1 MIIKQMN
8 IKRFKLPLI
17 FAVLSVV
24 LMGLYKTI
32 FGVENTII
40 GLIIAMASYAFLR
53 LDLTSYPIYKSMIFL
68 ILNLFLAISAYISAI
83 NPFVGLIIN
92 FLILFTVSFIYTTE
106 FKNVISYI
114 FLLLYV
120 YMWEYPISLDEL
132 PRRLVAMGVGVF
144 IIIGIHILFN
154 RRNFKKNSNNII
166 IRSIRNIQ
174 KEICH
179 IINESYREKEN
190 IYIDSELRKL
200 LMENIYIDSEL
211 RKLLIL
217 IEGRNNNKFIEN
229 HKDDIYFNIVLILE
243 RINSIINKVGKINN
257 KSKYVIDYLNSLNHD
272 LENITLFL
280 ERKVECINE
289 EKDDLNKSSMINNF
303 TDKEY
308 AFLGECTELIRLL
321 EKNINNL
328 YEYRRKKSR
337 KRIKVKFNLKE
348 LLIGNSSLKM
358 KHLRVA
364 YSLKLAIAVSLIMF
378 IVDLFKIPQGRWI
391 VTSVYVVIQPYEEET
406 LTKAIKRFKGTIIGV
421 IIYISI
427 FTFFPHIIPLEL
439 LLLILMFLYFVQK
452 DYEKKV
458 VCTALMTL
466 SFGLSRSTVGYLA
479 FYRFLFVII
488 GIVIALG
495 INKLIFPQSIK
506 NSIYDL
512 KERYLELTSKLLYEL
527 KSILYEEEYNE
538 NTIKLLLD
546 CNLIESKLMENKLIA
561 ENLELKDLVD
571 KQSIILSKI
580 RCLILFINYSNWGIT
595 SKHINVDKNLL
606 NVIFNKIEEELREI
620 Y

>member
-154 RRNFKKNSNNII
+154 RRNFKKNSNTII

-200 LMENIYIDSEL
+200 L
-211 RKLLIL
+211 IL

-229 HKDDIYFNIVLILE
+229 NKDDIYFNIVLILE

-257 KSKYVIDYLNSLNHD
+257 KSKDVIDYLNSLNHD

-280 ERKVECINE
+280 ERKVDCINE
-289 EKDDLNKSSMINNF
+289 EKDDLNKSSTINNWAE
-303 TDKEY
+303 KEY
-308 AFLGECTELIRLL
+308 TFLEECTELIRLL

-328 YEYRRKKSR
+328 YEYNRKKSR

-364 YSLKLAIAVSLIMF
+364 YSLKLSIAVSLIMF

-495 INKLIFPQSIK
+495 INKIIFPQ
-506 NSIYDL
+506 
-512 KERYLELTSKLLYEL
+512 
-527 KSILYEEEYNE
+527 
-538 NTIKLLLD
+538 
-546 CNLIESKLMENKLIA
+546 
-561 ENLELKDLVD
+561 
-571 KQSIILSKI
+571 
-580 RCLILFINYSNWGIT
+580 
-595 SKHINVDKNLL
+595 
-606 NVIFNKIEEELREI
+606 
-620 Y
+620 

>member
-24 LMGLYKTI
+24 LMGGYKTI

-200 LMENIYIDSEL
+200 L
-211 RKLLIL
+211 IL

-243 RINSIINKVGKINN
+243 RINSIINKVGKVNN
-257 KSKYVIDYLNSLNHD
+257 KSKDVIDYLNSLNND
-272 LENITLFL
+272 FENITLFL

-289 EKDDLNKSSMINNF
+289 EKADLNKSSTINNW
-303 TDKEY
+303 TEKEY
-308 AFLGECTELIRLL
+308 AFLEECTELIRLL

-358 KHLRVA
+358 KNLRVA

-439 LLLILMFLYFVQK
+439 LLLILMFFYFVQK

-488 GIVIALG
+488 GIAIALG
-495 INKLIFPQSIK
+495 VNKIIFPQSVK

-512 KERYLELTSKLLYEL
+512 KERYLELTNKLLYEL
-527 KSILYEEEYNE
+527 KSILYEEKYNE

-561 ENLELKDLVD
+561 ENLELKDLVY

-606 NVIFNKIEEELREI
+606 NVIFNKIEEELRGI

>member
-83 NPFVGLIIN
+83 NPFAGLIIN

-120 YMWEYPISLDEL
+120 YMLEYPISLDEL

-144 IIIGIHILFN
+144 IIIGIQILFN

-179 IINESYREKEN
+179 IINESYREK
-190 IYIDSELRKL
+190 
-200 LMENIYIDSEL
+200 ENIYIDSEL

-243 RINSIINKVGKINN
+243 RINSIINKVGKVNS
-257 KSKYVIDYLNSLNHD
+257 KSKDVIDYLNSLNHD

-289 EKDDLNKSSMINNF
+289 EKDDLNKSSTINNW

-328 YEYRRKKSR
+328 YEYNRKKSR

-512 KERYLELTSKLLYEL
+512 KERYLELTNKLLYEL
-527 KSILYEEEYNE
+527 KSILYEEKYNE

-546 CNLIESKLMENKLIA
+546 CNLIECKLMENKLIA
-561 ENLELKDLVD
+561 ENLELKDLVY

-580 RCLILFINYSNWGIT
+580 RCLILFINYSNWGIS

>member
-1 MIIKQMN
+1 MTIKQMN

-83 NPFVGLIIN
+83 NPFIGLIIN

-120 YMWEYPISLDEL
+120 YMLEYPISLDEL

-179 IINESYREKEN
+179 IINKSYREK
-190 IYIDSELRKL
+190 
-200 LMENIYIDSEL
+200 ENIYIDSEL

-243 RINSIINKVGKINN
+243 RINSIINKVGKVNN
-257 KSKYVIDYLNSLNHD
+257 KSKDVIDYLNSLNHD

-289 EKDDLNKSSMINNF
+289 EKDDLNKSYMINNWAE
-303 TDKEY
+303 KEY

-328 YEYRRKKSR
+328 YEYNRKKSR

-421 IIYISI
+421 IIYISV

-439 LLLILMFLYFVQK
+439 LLLILMFLYFLQK

-512 KERYLELTSKLLYEL
+512 KERYLELTNKLLYEL
-527 KSILYEEEYNE
+527 KSILYEEKYNE
-538 NTIKLLLD
+538 NTVKLLLD

-561 ENLELKDLVD
+561 ENLVLKDLVD

-606 NVIFNKIEEELREI
+606 NVIFNKIDEELREI

>member
-1 MIIKQMN
+1 MTIKQMN
-8 IKRFKLPLI
+8 IKIFKLPLI

-120 YMWEYPISLDEL
+120 YMWEYSISLDEL

-200 LMENIYIDSEL
+200 L
-211 RKLLIL
+211 IL

-257 KSKYVIDYLNSLNHD
+257 KSKDVIDYLNSLNHD

-280 ERKVECINE
+280 ERKVDCINE
-289 EKDDLNKSSMINNF
+289 EKDDLNKDSTINNW
-303 TDKEY
+303 TEKEY

-328 YEYRRKKSR
+328 YEYNRKKSR

-527 KSILYEEEYNE
+527 KSILYEEKYNE

-546 CNLIESKLMENKLIA
+546 CNLIECKLMENKLIA
-561 ENLELKDLVD
+561 ENLELKDLVY

-580 RCLILFINYSNWGIT
+580 RCLILFINYSNWGIS

>member
-1 MIIKQMN
+1 MTIKQMN

-179 IINESYREKEN
+179 IINESYREREN

-200 LMENIYIDSEL
+200 LV
-211 RKLLIL
+211 L

-257 KSKYVIDYLNSLNHD
+257 KSKYVIDYLNRLNHD

-280 ERKVECINE
+280 ERKVDCINE
-289 EKDDLNKSSMINNF
+289 EKDGLNKPSMINNF

-308 AFLGECTELIRLL
+308 TFLGECTELIRLL

-348 LLIGNSSLKM
+348 LLIGNSSLKV
-358 KHLRVA
+358 KDLRVA

-378 IVDLFKIPQGRWI
+378 IVDLFKIHQGRWI

-466 SFGLSRSTVGYLA
+466 SLGLSRSTVGSLA
-479 FYRFLFVII
+479 FYRFFFVII
-488 GIVIALG
+488 GIVIALMV
-495 INKLIFPQSIK
+495 NKLIFPQSVK

-512 KERYLELTSKLLYEL
+512 KERYLELTNKLLCEL
-527 KSILYEEEYNE
+527 KSILYEEKYNE
-538 NTIKLLLD
+538 NTVKLLLD

-561 ENLELKDLVD
+561 ENLELKDLVY

-580 RCLILFINYSNWGIT
+580 RCLILFINYSNWGIS

-606 NVIFNKIEEELREI
+606 NVIFNKIEEELMEI

>member
-1 MIIKQMN
+1 MTIKQIN

-24 LMGLYKTI
+24 LMGGYKTI

-40 GLIIAMASYAFLR
+40 GLIIAMASYAFLS

-200 LMENIYIDSEL
+200 L
-211 RKLLIL
+211 IL

-257 KSKYVIDYLNSLNHD
+257 KSKDVIDYLNSLNHD

-280 ERKVECINE
+280 ERKVDCINE
-289 EKDDLNKSSMINNF
+289 DKDDLNKSSMINNF

-358 KHLRVA
+358 KDLRVA

-512 KERYLELTSKLLYEL
+512 KERYLELTNKLLYEL

-538 NTIKLLLD
+538 NAVKLLLD

-580 RCLILFINYSNWGIT
+580 RCLILFINYSNWGIS

>member
-1 MIIKQMN
+1 MTIKQMN

-24 LMGLYKTI
+24 LMGGYKTI

-200 LMENIYIDSEL
+200 L
-211 RKLLIL
+211 IL

-229 HKDDIYFNIVLILE
+229 NKDDIYFNIVLILE

-257 KSKYVIDYLNSLNHD
+257 KSKDVIDYLNSLNHD

-280 ERKVECINE
+280 ERKVDCINE
-289 EKDDLNKSSMINNF
+289 EKDDLNKSSTINNW

-308 AFLGECTELIRLL
+308 TFLGECTELIRLL

-328 YEYRRKKSR
+328 YEYRRKKPR

-348 LLIGNSSLKM
+348 LLIGNSSLKV
-358 KHLRVA
+358 KDLRVA

-378 IVDLFKIPQGRWI
+378 IVDLFKIHQGRWI

-458 VCTALMTL
+458 VCTALMAL

-512 KERYLELTSKLLYEL
+512 KERYLELTNKLLYEL
-527 KSILYEEEYNE
+527 KSILYEEKYNE
-538 NTIKLLLD
+538 NTVKLLLD
-546 CNLIESKLMENKLIA
+546 CNLIESKLIENKLIA
-561 ENLELKDLVD
+561 ENLEIKDLVD

-606 NVIFNKIEEELREI
+606 NVIFNKIEEELQEI

>member
-1 MIIKQMN
+1 MTIKQMN
-8 IKRFKLPLI
+8 IKIFKLPLI

-200 LMENIYIDSEL
+200 L
-211 RKLLIL
+211 IL

-229 HKDDIYFNIVLILE
+229 NKDDIYFNIVLILE

-257 KSKYVIDYLNSLNHD
+257 KSKDVIDYLNSLNHD

-280 ERKVECINE
+280 ERKVDCINE
-289 EKDDLNKSSMINNF
+289 EKDDLNKSSTINNWAE
-303 TDKEY
+303 KEY
-308 AFLGECTELIRLL
+308 TFLEECTELIRLL

-328 YEYRRKKSR
+328 YEYNRKKSR

-452 DYEKKV
+452 DYDKKV

-488 GIVIALG
+488 GIAIALG
-495 INKLIFPQSIK
+495 VNKIIFPQSVK

-538 NTIKLLLD
+538 NAVKLLLD

-571 KQSIILSKI
+571 KQSVILSKI
-580 RCLILFINYSNWGIT
+580 RCLILFINYSNWGIS

>member
-1 MIIKQMN
+1 MTIKQMN

-120 YMWEYPISLDEL
+120 YMLEYPISLDEL

-200 LMENIYIDSEL
+200 L
-211 RKLLIL
+211 IL

-257 KSKYVIDYLNSLNHD
+257 KSKYVIDYLNRLNHD

-280 ERKVECINE
+280 ERKVDCINE
-289 EKDDLNKSSMINNF
+289 EKSDLNKSSMINNF
-303 TDKEY
+303 TEKEY
-308 AFLGECTELIRLL
+308 AFLEECTELIRLL

-328 YEYRRKKSR
+328 YEYNRKKSR

-358 KHLRVA
+358 KDLRVA

-391 VTSVYVVIQPYEEET
+391 VTSVYVVIQPYKEET

-421 IIYISI
+421 IIYISV
-427 FTFFPHIIPLEL
+427 FTFFPYIIPLEL

-488 GIVIALG
+488 GIAIALG
-495 INKLIFPQSIK
+495 VNKIIFPQSVK

-538 NTIKLLLD
+538 NTVKLLLD
-546 CNLIESKLMENKLIA
+546 CNLIESKLIENKLIA
-561 ENLELKDLVD
+561 ENLELKDLVY

>member
-83 NPFVGLIIN
+83 NPFAGLIIN

-154 RRNFKKNSNNII
+154 RRNFKKNSNTII
-166 IRSIRNIQ
+166 IRVIRNIQ

-179 IINESYREKEN
+179 IINKSYMEK
-190 IYIDSELRKL
+190 
-200 LMENIYIDSEL
+200 ENIYIDSEL

-243 RINSIINKVGKINN
+243 RINSIINKVGKVNN
-257 KSKYVIDYLNSLNHD
+257 KSKDVIDYLNSLNHD

-280 ERKVECINE
+280 ERKVDCINE

-328 YEYRRKKSR
+328 YEYNRKKSR

-358 KHLRVA
+358 KNLRVA

-466 SFGLSRSTVGYLA
+466 SLGLSRSTVGSLA
-479 FYRFLFVII
+479 FYRFFFVII
-488 GIVIALG
+488 GIVIALMV
-495 INKLIFPQSIK
+495 NKLIFPQSVK

-512 KERYLELTSKLLYEL
+512 KERYLELTNKLLCEL
-527 KSILYEEEYNE
+527 KSILYEEKYNE

-580 RCLILFINYSNWGIT
+580 RCLVLFISYSNWGIS

-606 NVIFNKIEEELREI
+606 NIIFNKIDEELREI

>member
-1 MIIKQMN
+1 MTIKQMN

-24 LMGLYKTI
+24 LMGGYKTV

-83 NPFVGLIIN
+83 NPFIGLIIN

-174 KEICH
+174 KEISH
-179 IINESYREKEN
+179 IINESYMEK
-190 IYIDSELRKL
+190 
-200 LMENIYIDSEL
+200 ENIYIDSEL

-217 IEGRNNNKFIEN
+217 IKGRNNNKFIGN
-229 HKDDIYFNIVLILE
+229 NKDDIYFNIVLILE
-243 RINSIINKVGKINN
+243 RINSIINKVGKVNS
-257 KSKYVIDYLNSLNHD
+257 KSEVVIEYLNSLNHD

-280 ERKVECINE
+280 EEKVECINV
-289 EKDDLNKSSMINNF
+289 KKYDLGKESMINSLAE
-303 TDKEY
+303 KEY
-308 AFLGECTELIRLL
+308 AFLGECTELIMLL

-328 YEYRRKKSR
+328 YEYNKKKPR
-337 KRIKVKFNLKE
+337 KRIKVKINLKE

-452 DYEKKV
+452 DYDKKV

-466 SFGLSRSTVGYLA
+466 SFGLSRSTVGSLA

-488 GIVIALG
+488 GIGIALG
-495 INKLIFPQSIK
+495 VNKLIFPQSIK

-512 KERYLELTSKLLYEL
+512 KERYLELTNKLLCEL

-538 NTIKLLLD
+538 NTVKLLLD

-561 ENLELKDLVD
+561 ENLELKDLVY

-580 RCLILFINYSNWGIT
+580 RCLILFINYSNWGIS
-595 SKHINVDKNLL
+595 SKNINVDKNLL
-606 NVIFNKIEEELREI
+606 NVIFHKIEEELREI

>member
-1 MIIKQMN
+1 MTIKQMN

-24 LMGLYKTI
+24 LMGGYKTI

-154 RRNFKKNSNNII
+154 RRNFKKNSNSII

-179 IINESYREKEN
+179 IINKSYMEK
-190 IYIDSELRKL
+190 
-200 LMENIYIDSEL
+200 ENIYIDSEL

-229 HKDDIYFNIVLILE
+229 NKDDIYFNIVLILE
-243 RINSIINKVGKINN
+243 RINSIINKVGKVNN
-257 KSKYVIDYLNSLNHD
+257 KSKDVIDYLNSLNHD

-280 ERKVECINE
+280 ERKVDCINE
-289 EKDDLNKSSMINNF
+289 EKDGLNKSSTINNW
-303 TDKEY
+303 TKKEY

-328 YEYRRKKSR
+328 YEYNKKKSR

-358 KHLRVA
+358 KNLRVA

-495 INKLIFPQSIK
+495 INKIIFPQSIK

-512 KERYLELTSKLLYEL
+512 KERYLELTNKLLYEL
-527 KSILYEEEYNE
+527 KSILYEEKYNE
-538 NTIKLLLD
+538 NTVKLLLD
-546 CNLIESKLMENKLIA
+546 CNLIESKLM
-561 ENLELKDLVD
+561 
-571 KQSIILSKI
+571 
-580 RCLILFINYSNWGIT
+580 
-595 SKHINVDKNLL
+595 
-606 NVIFNKIEEELREI
+606 
-620 Y
+620 

>member
-1 MIIKQMN
+1 MTIKQMN

-24 LMGLYKTI
+24 LMGLYKII
-32 FGVENTII
+32 FGVENTVI

-120 YMWEYPISLDEL
+120 YMLEYPISLDEL

-154 RRNFKKNSNNII
+154 RRNFKKNSNSII
-166 IRSIRNIQ
+166 IRAIRNIQ
-174 KEICH
+174 KEIYH
-179 IINESYREKEN
+179 IINESYEEK
-190 IYIDSELRKL
+190 
-200 LMENIYIDSEL
+200 ENIYIDSEL

-243 RINSIINKVGKINN
+243 RINSIINKVGKVNN
-257 KSKYVIDYLNSLNHD
+257 KSKDVIDYLNSLNHD

-280 ERKVECINE
+280 ERKVDCINE
-289 EKDDLNKSSMINNF
+289 EKDGLNKSSTINNWNE
-303 TDKEY
+303 KEY

-328 YEYRRKKSR
+328 YEYNKKKSR

-466 SFGLSRSTVGYLA
+466 SFGLSRSTVGSLA

-495 INKLIFPQSIK
+495 INKIIFPQSIK

-512 KERYLELTSKLLYEL
+512 KERYLELTNKLLYEL
-527 KSILYEEEYNE
+527 KSILYEEKYNE
-538 NTIKLLLD
+538 NTVKLLLD

-580 RCLILFINYSNWGIT
+580 RCLILFINYSNWGIS

>member
-1 MIIKQMN
+1 MTIKQMN

-24 LMGLYKTI
+24 LMGGYKTI

-40 GLIIAMASYAFLR
+40 GLIIAMASYAFLS

-154 RRNFKKNSNNII
+154 RRNFKKNSNSII

-200 LMENIYIDSEL
+200 L
-211 RKLLIL
+211 IL

-229 HKDDIYFNIVLILE
+229 NKDDIYFNIVLILE

-257 KSKYVIDYLNSLNHD
+257 KSKDVIDYLNSLNHD

-280 ERKVECINE
+280 ERKVDCINE
-289 EKDDLNKSSMINNF
+289 DKDDLNKSSMINNF

-348 LLIGNSSLKM
+348 ILIGNSSLKM

-527 KSILYEEEYNE
+527 KSILYEEKYNE

-580 RCLILFINYSNWGIT
+580 RCLILFINYSNWGIS

>member
-83 NPFVGLIIN
+83 NPFAGLIIN

-120 YMWEYPISLDEL
+120 YMLEYPISLDEL

-174 KEICH
+174 KEIYH
-179 IINESYREKEN
+179 IINESYEEKEN

-200 LMENIYIDSEL
+200 LV
-211 RKLLIL
+211 LIK
-217 IEGRNNNKFIEN
+217 GRNNNKFIGN
-229 HKDDIYFNIVLILE
+229 NKDDIYFNIVLILE
-243 RINSIINKVGKINN
+243 RINSIINKVGKVNS
-257 KSKYVIDYLNSLNHD
+257 KSKDVIDYLNSLNHD

-289 EKDDLNKSSMINNF
+289 EKDDLSKPSTINNW
-303 TDKEY
+303 TEKEY

-328 YEYRRKKSR
+328 YEYNKKKSR
-337 KRIKVKFNLKE
+337 KRIKLKFNLKE

-378 IVDLFKIPQGRWI
+378 IVDLFKIHQGRWI

-458 VCTALMTL
+458 VCTALMAL

-512 KERYLELTSKLLYEL
+512 KERYLELTNKLLYEL
-527 KSILYEEEYNE
+527 KSILYEEKYNE
-538 NTIKLLLD
+538 NTVKLLLD

-580 RCLILFINYSNWGIT
+580 RCLVLFINYSNWGIT

>member
-1 MIIKQMN
+1 MTIKQMN

-32 FGVENTII
+32 FGVENTVI

-132 PRRLVAMGVGVF
+132 PRRLVAMGGGVF

-154 RRNFKKNSNNII
+154 RRNFRRNSNNII
-166 IRSIRNIQ
+166 IKSIRNIQ
-174 KEICH
+174 KEIYH
-179 IINESYREKEN
+179 IINESYEEKEN

-200 LMENIYIDSEL
+200 LV
-211 RKLLIL
+211 LIKC
-217 IEGRNNNKFIEN
+217 RNNNKFIGN
-229 HKDDIYFNIVLILE
+229 NKDDIYFNIVLILE
-243 RINSIINKVGKINN
+243 RINSIINKVGKVNS
-257 KSKYVIDYLNSLNHD
+257 KSKDVIDYLNSLNHD

-289 EKDDLNKSSMINNF
+289 EKDDLSKPSTINNW
-303 TDKEY
+303 TEKEY
-308 AFLGECTELIRLL
+308 AFLEECTELIRLL

-328 YEYRRKKSR
+328 YEYSRKKPR

-439 LLLILMFLYFVQK
+439 LLLILMFFYFVQK
-452 DYEKKV
+452 DYDKKV

-466 SFGLSRSTVGYLA
+466 SFGLSRSTVGSLA

-488 GIVIALG
+488 GIAIALG
-495 INKLIFPQSIK
+495 VNKIIFPQSVK

-512 KERYLELTSKLLYEL
+512 KERYLELTNKLLYEL
-527 KSILYEEEYNE
+527 KSILYEEKYNE

-561 ENLELKDLVD
+561 ENLEFKDLVY
-571 KQSIILSKI
+571 KQSVILSKI
-580 RCLILFINYSNWGIT
+580 RCLILFINYSNWGIS

>member
-1 MIIKQMN
+1 MN

-53 LDLTSYPIYKSMIFL
+53 LDLTSYPIYKSIIFL

-120 YMWEYPISLDEL
+120 YMLEYPISLDEL

-154 RRNFKKNSNNII
+154 RRNFKKNSNSII

-174 KEICH
+174 KEIFH
-179 IINESYREKEN
+179 IINESYRE
-190 IYIDSELRKL
+190 R
-200 LMENIYIDSEL
+200 ENIYIDSEL

-229 HKDDIYFNIVLILE
+229 HKDNIYFNIVLILE
-243 RINSIINKVGKINN
+243 RINSIINKVGKVNS
-257 KSKYVIDYLNSLNHD
+257 KSKDVIDYLNSLNHD

-289 EKDDLNKSSMINNF
+289 EKDDLSKPFMINNW

-328 YEYRRKKSR
+328 YEYNRKKPR

-348 LLIGNSSLKM
+348 LLIGNSSLKV
-358 KHLRVA
+358 KDLRVA

-378 IVDLFKIPQGRWI
+378 IVDLFKIHQGRWI

-458 VCTALMTL
+458 VCTALMAL
-466 SFGLSRSTVGYLA
+466 SFGLSRSTVGSLA
-479 FYRFLFVII
+479 FYRFFFVII
-488 GIVIALG
+488 GISIALG
-495 INKLIFPQSIK
+495 INKLIFPQSTK

-527 KSILYEEEYNE
+527 KSILYEEKYNE

-561 ENLELKDLVD
+561 ENLELKDLVY

-580 RCLILFINYSNWGIT
+580 RCLILFINYSNWGIS

>member
-1 MIIKQMN
+1 MTIKQMN

-53 LDLTSYPIYKSMIFL
+53 LDLTSYPIYKSIIFL

-120 YMWEYPISLDEL
+120 YMLEYPISLDEL
-132 PRRLVAMGVGVF
+132 PKRLVAMGVGVF

-179 IINESYREKEN
+179 IINESYRE
-190 IYIDSELRKL
+190 R
-200 LMENIYIDSEL
+200 ENIYIDSEL

-243 RINSIINKVGKINN
+243 RINSIINKVGKVNN
-257 KSKYVIDYLNSLNHD
+257 KSKDVIDYLNSLNHD

-289 EKDDLNKSSMINNF
+289 EKDDLNKSYMINNWAE
-303 TDKEY
+303 KEY

-328 YEYRRKKSR
+328 YEYNRKKSR
-337 KRIKVKFNLKE
+337 KRIKLKFNLKE

-358 KHLRVA
+358 KNLRVA

-378 IVDLFKIPQGRWI
+378 IVDLFKIHQGRWI

-458 VCTALMTL
+458 VCTALMAL

-479 FYRFLFVII
+479 FYRFFFVII

-512 KERYLELTSKLLYEL
+512 KERYLELTSKLLCEL
-527 KSILYEEEYNE
+527 KSILYEEKYNE
-538 NTIKLLLD
+538 NTVKLLLD
-546 CNLIESKLMENKLIA
+546 CNLIESKLIENKLIA
-561 ENLELKDLVD
+561 ENLELKDLVY

-580 RCLILFINYSNWGIT
+580 RCLILFINYSNWEFHQNT
-595 SKHINVDKNLL
+595 LM
-606 NVIFNKIEEELREI
+606 
-620 Y
+620 

>member
-1 MIIKQMN
+1 MTIKQIN

-32 FGVENTII
+32 FGVENTVI

-154 RRNFKKNSNNII
+154 RRNFRRNSNNII
-166 IRSIRNIQ
+166 IKSIRNIQ
-174 KEICH
+174 KEIFH
-179 IINESYREKEN
+179 IINESYEEKEN

-200 LMENIYIDSEL
+200 LV
-211 RKLLIL
+211 LIKV
-217 IEGRNNNKFIEN
+217 RNNNKFIGN
-229 HKDDIYFNIVLILE
+229 NKDDIYFNIVLILE
-243 RINSIINKVGKINN
+243 RINSIINKVGKVNS
-257 KSKYVIDYLNSLNHD
+257 KSKDVIDYLNSLNHD

-289 EKDDLNKSSMINNF
+289 EKDDLSKPFMINNW
-303 TDKEY
+303 TEKEY

-328 YEYRRKKSR
+328 YEYSRKKPR

-358 KHLRVA
+358 KDLRVA

-378 IVDLFKIPQGRWI
+378 IVDLFKIHQGRWI

-512 KERYLELTSKLLYEL
+512 KERYLELTNKLLYEL
-527 KSILYEEEYNE
+527 KSILYEEKYNE
-538 NTIKLLLD
+538 NTVKLLLD

-580 RCLILFINYSNWGIT
+580 RCLILFINYSNWGIS

-606 NVIFNKIEEELREI
+606 NVIFNKIEEELQEI

>member
-1 MIIKQMN
+1 MTIKQMN

-24 LMGLYKTI
+24 LMGVYKTI

-179 IINESYREKEN
+179 IINKSYREK
-190 IYIDSELRKL
+190 
-200 LMENIYIDSEL
+200 ENIYIDSEL

-257 KSKYVIDYLNSLNHD
+257 KSKDVIDYLNSLNHD

-280 ERKVECINE
+280 ERKVDCINE
-289 EKDDLNKSSMINNF
+289 EKDDLNKSSTINNWAE
-303 TDKEY
+303 KEY
-308 AFLGECTELIRLL
+308 TFLEECTELIRLL

-328 YEYRRKKSR
+328 YEYNRKKSR

-358 KHLRVA
+358 KNLRVA

-452 DYEKKV
+452 DYDKKV

-495 INKLIFPQSIK
+495 VNKIIFPQSVK

-580 RCLILFINYSNWGIT
+580 RCLVLFINYSNWGIS

>member
-83 NPFVGLIIN
+83 NPFAGLIIN

-120 YMWEYPISLDEL
+120 YMLEYPISLDEL

-200 LMENIYIDSEL
+200 L
-211 RKLLIL
+211 IL

-243 RINSIINKVGKINN
+243 RINSIINKAGKVNN
-257 KSKYVIDYLNSLNHD
+257 KSKDIIDYLNSLNHD

-289 EKDDLNKSSMINNF
+289 EKDDLNKSSTINNW
-303 TDKEY
+303 TEKEY
-308 AFLGECTELIRLL
+308 AFLEECTELIRLL

-328 YEYRRKKSR
+328 YEYSRKKSR

-348 LLIGNSSLKM
+348 LLIGNSSLKV
-358 KHLRVA
+358 KDLRVA

-378 IVDLFKIPQGRWI
+378 IVDLFKIHQGRWI

-458 VCTALMTL
+458 VCTALMAL

-512 KERYLELTSKLLYEL
+512 KERYLELTNKLLYEL
-527 KSILYEEEYNE
+527 KSILYEEKYNE
-538 NTIKLLLD
+538 NTVKLLLD

-580 RCLILFINYSNWGIT
+580 RCLILFINYSNWGIS

>member
-1 MIIKQMN
+1 MTIKQMN
-8 IKRFKLPLI
+8 IKIFKLPLI

-179 IINESYREKEN
+179 IINKSYKEKEN

-200 LMENIYIDSEL
+200 LV
-211 RKLLIL
+211 L

-229 HKDDIYFNIVLILE
+229 NKDDIYFNIVLILE

-257 KSKYVIDYLNSLNHD
+257 KSKDVIDYLNSLNHD

-280 ERKVECINE
+280 ERKVDCINA

-328 YEYRRKKSR
+328 YEYNRKKSR

-358 KHLRVA
+358 KNLRVA

-452 DYEKKV
+452 DYDKKV

-512 KERYLELTSKLLYEL
+512 KERYLELTSKLLCEL
-527 KSILYEEEYNE
+527 KRILYEEKYNE
-538 NTIKLLLD
+538 NTVKLLLD
-546 CNLIESKLMENKLIA
+546 CNLIESKLIENKLIA
-561 ENLELKDLVD
+561 ENLELKDLVY

-606 NVIFNKIEEELREI
+606 NVIFNKIEEELQEI

>member
-1 MIIKQMN
+1 MTIKQMN

-24 LMGLYKTI
+24 LMGGYKTI

-120 YMWEYPISLDEL
+120 YMWEYPISLDQL

-154 RRNFKKNSNNII
+154 RRNFKKNSNSII

-179 IINESYREKEN
+179 IINKSYREK
-190 IYIDSELRKL
+190 
-200 LMENIYIDSEL
+200 ENIYIDSEL

-257 KSKYVIDYLNSLNHD
+257 KSKDVIDYLNSLNHD

-289 EKDDLNKSSMINNF
+289 EKDDLNKGFTINNW
-303 TDKEY
+303 TEKEY

-328 YEYRRKKSR
+328 YEYNRKKSR

-452 DYEKKV
+452 DYDKKV

-466 SFGLSRSTVGYLA
+466 SFGLSRSTVGYLS

-488 GIVIALG
+488 GIAIALG
-495 INKLIFPQSIK
+495 VNKIIFPQSVK

-538 NTIKLLLD
+538 NTVKLLLD

-561 ENLELKDLVD
+561 ENLELKDLVY

-580 RCLILFINYSNWGIT
+580 RCLILFINYSNWGIS

-606 NVIFNKIEEELREI
+606 NVIFHKIEEELREI

>member
-1 MIIKQMN
+1 MTIKQMN

-32 FGVENTII
+32 FGVENTVI

-120 YMWEYPISLDEL
+120 YMLEYPISLDEL

-179 IINESYREKEN
+179 IINESYRE
-190 IYIDSELRKL
+190 R
-200 LMENIYIDSEL
+200 ENIYIDSEL

-243 RINSIINKVGKINN
+243 RINSIINKVGKVNN
-257 KSKYVIDYLNSLNHD
+257 KSKDVIDYLNSLNHD

-289 EKDDLNKSSMINNF
+289 EKDDLNKSYMINNWAE
-303 TDKEY
+303 KEY

-328 YEYRRKKSR
+328 YEYNRKKSR
-337 KRIKVKFNLKE
+337 KRIKLKFNLKE

-358 KHLRVA
+358 KNLRVA

-378 IVDLFKIPQGRWI
+378 IVDLFKIHQGRWI

-458 VCTALMTL
+458 VCTALMAL

-479 FYRFLFVII
+479 FYRFFFVII

-495 INKLIFPQSIK
+495 VNKLIFPQSIK

-527 KSILYEEEYNE
+527 KSILYEEKYNE

-546 CNLIESKLMENKLIA
+546 CNLIECKLMENKLIA

-580 RCLILFINYSNWGIT
+580 RCLVLFISYSNWGIS

>member
-1 MIIKQMN
+1 MTIKQMN

-24 LMGLYKTI
+24 LMGGYKTV

-174 KEICH
+174 KEISH
-179 IINESYREKEN
+179 IINESYMEK
-190 IYIDSELRKL
+190 
-200 LMENIYIDSEL
+200 ENIYIDSEL

-217 IEGRNNNKFIEN
+217 IKGRNNNKFIGN
-229 HKDDIYFNIVLILE
+229 NKDDIYFNIVLILE
-243 RINSIINKVGKINN
+243 RINSIINKVGKVNS
-257 KSKYVIDYLNSLNHD
+257 KSEVVIEYLNSLNHD

-280 ERKVECINE
+280 EEKVECINV
-289 EKDDLNKSSMINNF
+289 KKYDLGKESMINSLAE
-303 TDKEY
+303 KEY
-308 AFLGECTELIRLL
+308 AFLGECTELIMLL

-328 YEYRRKKSR
+328 YEYNKKKPR
-337 KRIKVKFNLKE
+337 KRIKVKINLKE

-452 DYEKKV
+452 DYDKKV

-466 SFGLSRSTVGYLA
+466 SFGLSRSTVGSLA

-488 GIVIALG
+488 GIGIALG
-495 INKLIFPQSIK
+495 VNKLIFPQSIK

-512 KERYLELTSKLLYEL
+512 KERYLELTNKLLCEL

-538 NTIKLLLD
+538 NTVKLLLD

-561 ENLELKDLVD
+561 ENLELKDLVY

-580 RCLILFINYSNWGIT
+580 RCLILFINYSNWGIS
-595 SKHINVDKNLL
+595 SKNINVDKNLL
-606 NVIFNKIEEELREI
+606 NVIFHKIEEELREI

>member
-179 IINESYREKEN
+179 IINKSYKEK
-190 IYIDSELRKL
+190 
-200 LMENIYIDSEL
+200 ENIYIDSEL

-229 HKDDIYFNIVLILE
+229 NKDDIYFNIVLILE

-257 KSKYVIDYLNSLNHD
+257 KSKDVIDYLNSLNHD

-280 ERKVECINE
+280 ERKVDCINE

-328 YEYRRKKSR
+328 YEYNKKKSR
-337 KRIKVKFNLKE
+337 KRIKLKFNLKE

-488 GIVIALG
+488 GIIIALG

-561 ENLELKDLVD
+561 ENLELKDLVY

-580 RCLILFINYSNWGIT
+580 RCLILFINYSNWGIS

>member
-1 MIIKQMN
+1 MTIKQMN
-8 IKRFKLPLI
+8 IKRFKIPLI

-32 FGVENTII
+32 FGVENIVI

-200 LMENIYIDSEL
+200 L
-211 RKLLIL
+211 IL

-243 RINSIINKVGKINN
+243 RINSIINKVGKVNN
-257 KSKYVIDYLNSLNHD
+257 KSKDVIDYLNSLNHD

-280 ERKVECINE
+280 ERKVDCINE
-289 EKDDLNKSSMINNF
+289 EKDDLSKSFMINNW
-303 TDKEY
+303 TEKEY
-308 AFLGECTELIRLL
+308 AFLEECTELIRLL

-328 YEYRRKKSR
+328 YEYNRKKSR

-358 KHLRVA
+358 KHLRVV

-495 INKLIFPQSIK
+495 INKIIFPQSIK

-538 NTIKLLLD
+538 NTVKLLLD

-580 RCLILFINYSNWGIT
+580 RCLILFINYSNWGIS

-606 NVIFNKIEEELREI
+606 NVIFNKIEEELRDI

>member
-1 MIIKQMN
+1 MTIKQMN

-24 LMGLYKTI
+24 LMGGYKTI

-68 ILNLFLAISAYISAI
+68 ILNLFLAISAYISSI
-83 NPFVGLIIN
+83 NPFIGLIIN
-92 FLILFTVSFIYTTE
+92 LLILFTVSFIYTTE

-120 YMWEYPISLDEL
+120 YMWEYPISLDQL

-166 IRSIRNIQ
+166 IKSIRNIQ
-174 KEICH
+174 REISH
-179 IINESYREKEN
+179 IINESYMEK
-190 IYIDSELRKL
+190 
-200 LMENIYIDSEL
+200 ENIYIDSEL

-217 IEGRNNNKFIEN
+217 IKGRNNNKFIEN

-243 RINSIINKVGKINN
+243 RINSIINKVGKVNS
-257 KSKYVIDYLNSLNHD
+257 KSEVVIEYLNSLNHD

-280 ERKVECINE
+280 EGKVECINE
-289 EKDDLNKSSMINNF
+289 EKDDLGKESMINSLAE
-303 TDKEY
+303 KEY

-328 YEYRRKKSR
+328 YEYNKKKPR

-348 LLIGNSSLKM
+348 LVVGNNSLKM

-439 LLLILMFLYFVQK
+439 LLLILMFLYFTQK
-452 DYEKKV
+452 DYDKKV

-466 SFGLSRSTVGYLA
+466 SFGLSRSTVGSLA

-488 GIVIALG
+488 GIGIALG
-495 INKLIFPQSIK
+495 VNKLIFPQSIK

-512 KERYLELTSKLLYEL
+512 KERYLELTNKLLCEL

-538 NTIKLLLD
+538 NTVKLLLD

-561 ENLELKDLVD
+561 ENLKLKDLVY

-580 RCLILFINYSNWGIT
+580 RCLILFINYSNWGIS

-606 NVIFNKIEEELREI
+606 NVIFHKIEEELREI

>member
-1 MIIKQMN
+1 
-8 IKRFKLPLI
+8 PLI

-120 YMWEYPISLDEL
+120 YMWEYSISLDEL

-200 LMENIYIDSEL
+200 L
-211 RKLLIL
+211 IL

-257 KSKYVIDYLNSLNHD
+257 KSKDVIDYLNSLNHD

-280 ERKVECINE
+280 ERKVDCINE
-289 EKDDLNKSSMINNF
+289 EKDDLNKDSTINNW
-303 TDKEY
+303 TEKEY

-328 YEYRRKKSR
+328 YEYNRKKSR

-495 INKLIFPQSIK
+495 INKIIFPQSIK

-527 KSILYEEEYNE
+527 KSILYEEKYNE

-546 CNLIESKLMENKLIA
+546 CNLIECKLMENKLIA
-561 ENLELKDLVD
+561 ENLELKDLVY

-580 RCLILFINYSNWGIT
+580 RCLILFINYSNWGIS

>member
-1 MIIKQMN
+1 MTIKQMN

-179 IINESYREKEN
+179 IINKSYREK
-190 IYIDSELRKL
+190 
-200 LMENIYIDSEL
+200 ENIYIDSEL

-257 KSKYVIDYLNSLNHD
+257 KSKDVIDYLNSLNHD

-280 ERKVECINE
+280 ERKVDCINE
-289 EKDDLNKSSMINNF
+289 EKDDLNKSSTINNWAE
-303 TDKEY
+303 KEY
-308 AFLGECTELIRLL
+308 TFLEECTELIRLL

-328 YEYRRKKSR
+328 YEYNRKKSR

-427 FTFFPHIIPLEL
+427 FTFFPHTIPLEL

-488 GIVIALG
+488 GIAIALG

-512 KERYLELTSKLLYEL
+512 KERYLELTNKLLYEL
-527 KSILYEEEYNE
+527 KSILYEEKYNE
-538 NTIKLLLD
+538 NTVKLLLD

>member
-1 MIIKQMN
+1 MTIKQMN

-32 FGVENTII
+32 FGVENTVI

-83 NPFVGLIIN
+83 NSFVGLIIN

-154 RRNFKKNSNNII
+154 RRNFRRNSNNII
-166 IRSIRNIQ
+166 IKSIRNIQ
-174 KEICH
+174 KEIYH
-179 IINESYREKEN
+179 IINESYEEKEN

-200 LMENIYIDSEL
+200 LV
-211 RKLLIL
+211 LIK
-217 IEGRNNNKFIEN
+217 GRNNNKFIGN
-229 HKDDIYFNIVLILE
+229 NKDDIYFNIVLILE
-243 RINSIINKVGKINN
+243 RINSIINKVGKVNN
-257 KSKYVIDYLNSLNHD
+257 KSKDIIDYLNSLNHD

-280 ERKVECINE
+280 ERKVEFINE
-289 EKDDLNKSSMINNF
+289 EKDDLNKSSMINNW
-303 TDKEY
+303 TEKEY

-328 YEYRRKKSR
+328 YEYNRKKSR

-512 KERYLELTSKLLYEL
+512 KERYLELTSKLLCEL
-527 KSILYEEEYNE
+527 KSILYEEKYNE
-538 NTIKLLLD
+538 NTVKLLLD
-546 CNLIESKLMENKLIA
+546 CNLIESKLIENKLIA
-561 ENLELKDLVD
+561 ENLEFKDLVY
-571 KQSIILSKI
+571 KQSVILSKI

-606 NVIFNKIEEELREI
+606 NVIFNKIEEELRGI

>member
-1 MIIKQMN
+1 MTIKQIN

-32 FGVENTII
+32 FGVENTVI

-154 RRNFKKNSNNII
+154 RRNFKKNSNTII
-166 IRSIRNIQ
+166 IRVIRNIQ

-179 IINESYREKEN
+179 IINKSYMEK
-190 IYIDSELRKL
+190 
-200 LMENIYIDSEL
+200 ENIYIDSEL

-243 RINSIINKVGKINN
+243 RINSIINKVGKVNN
-257 KSKYVIDYLNSLNHD
+257 KSKDVIDYLNSLNHD

-328 YEYRRKKSR
+328 YEYNRKKSR

-358 KHLRVA
+358 KNLRVA

-421 IIYISI
+421 IIYISV

-439 LLLILMFLYFVQK
+439 LLLILMFLYFLQK

-512 KERYLELTSKLLYEL
+512 KERYLELTSKLLCEL
-527 KSILYEEEYNE
+527 KSILYEEKYNE
-538 NTIKLLLD
+538 NTVKLLLD
-546 CNLIESKLMENKLIA
+546 CNLIESKLIENKLIA
-561 ENLELKDLVD
+561 ENLELKDLVY

-580 RCLILFINYSNWGIT
+580 RCLVLFISYSNWGIS

-606 NVIFNKIEEELREI
+606 NIIFNKIDEELREI

>member
-1 MIIKQMN
+1 MTIKQMN

-24 LMGLYKTI
+24 LMGGYKTI

-200 LMENIYIDSEL
+200 L
-211 RKLLIL
+211 IL

-229 HKDDIYFNIVLILE
+229 NKDDIYFNIVLILE

-257 KSKYVIDYLNSLNHD
+257 KSKDVIDYLNSLNHD

-280 ERKVECINE
+280 ERKVDCINE
-289 EKDDLNKSSMINNF
+289 EKDDLNKSSTINNW

-308 AFLGECTELIRLL
+308 TFLGECTELIRLL

-328 YEYRRKKSR
+328 YEYRRKKPR

-348 LLIGNSSLKM
+348 LLIGNSSLKV
-358 KHLRVA
+358 KDLRVA

-378 IVDLFKIPQGRWI
+378 IVDLFKIHQGRWI

-458 VCTALMTL
+458 VCTALMAL

-488 GIVIALG
+488 GIAIALG
-495 INKLIFPQSIK
+495 VNKIIFPQSVK

-512 KERYLELTSKLLYEL
+512 KERYLELTSKLLCEL

-538 NTIKLLLD
+538 NTVKLLLD
-546 CNLIESKLMENKLIA
+546 CNLIESKLIENKLIA
-561 ENLELKDLVD
+561 ENLELKDLVY

>member
-1 MIIKQMN
+1 MN

-179 IINESYREKEN
+179 IINKSYKEKEN

-200 LMENIYIDSEL
+200 LV
-211 RKLLIL
+211 L
-217 IEGRNNNKFIEN
+217 IEGRNNNKFIGN
-229 HKDDIYFNIVLILE
+229 YKDDIYFNIVLILE
-243 RINSIINKVGKINN
+243 RINSIINKVGKVNN
-257 KSKYVIDYLNSLNHD
+257 KSKSVIDYLNSLNHD

-280 ERKVECINE
+280 ERKVEYIDDQ
-289 EKDDLNKSSMINNF
+289 KDDLSKGFTINNW
-303 TDKEY
+303 TKKEY
-308 AFLGECTELIRLL
+308 AFLEECTELIRLL
-321 EKNINNL
+321 EKNIKNL
-328 YEYRRKKSR
+328 YEYNRKKSR

-348 LLIGNSSLKM
+348 LLIGNSSLKV

-364 YSLKLAIAVSLIMF
+364 YSLKLAIAVSVIMF

-406 LTKAIKRFKGTIIGV
+406 LKKAIKRFKGTIIGV

-439 LLLILMFLYFVQK
+439 LLLILMFFYFFQK
-452 DYEKKV
+452 DYDKKV

-466 SFGLSRSTVGYLA
+466 SLGLSRSTVGSLA
-479 FYRFLFVII
+479 FYRFFFVII
-488 GIVIALG
+488 GIGIALMV
-495 INKLIFPQSIK
+495 NKLIFPQSVK
-506 NSIYDL
+506 SSIYDL
-512 KERYLELTSKLLYEL
+512 KERYLELTNKLLCEL
-527 KSILYEEEYNE
+527 KSILYEDEYNE
-538 NTIKLLLD
+538 NTVKLLLD

-561 ENLELKDLVD
+561 ENLELKDLVY
-571 KQSIILSKI
+571 KQSIILNKI

-606 NVIFNKIEEELREI
+606 NVIFHKIEEELREI

>member
-1 MIIKQMN
+1 MTIKQMN

-24 LMGLYKTI
+24 LMGGYKTI

-154 RRNFKKNSNNII
+154 RRNFKKNSNSII

-179 IINESYREKEN
+179 IINESYREK
-190 IYIDSELRKL
+190 
-200 LMENIYIDSEL
+200 ENIYIDSEL

-257 KSKYVIDYLNSLNHD
+257 KSKDVIDYLNSLNHD

-289 EKDDLNKSSMINNF
+289 EKDDLSKSFMINNW

-308 AFLGECTELIRLL
+308 AFLEECTELIRLL

-328 YEYRRKKSR
+328 YEYNRKKSR
-337 KRIKVKFNLKE
+337 KKIKVKFNLKE

-488 GIVIALG
+488 GIGIALG

-506 NSIYDL
+506 SSIYDL
-512 KERYLELTSKLLYEL
+512 KERYLELTSKLLCEL
-527 KSILYEEEYNE
+527 KSILYEEKYNE
-538 NTIKLLLD
+538 NTVKLLLD
-546 CNLIESKLMENKLIA
+546 CNLIESKLIENKLIA
-561 ENLELKDLVD
+561 ENLELKDLVY

-580 RCLILFINYSNWGIT
+580 RCLILFINYSNWGIS

>member
-1 MIIKQMN
+1 MTIKQMN

-32 FGVENTII
+32 FGVENTVI

-154 RRNFKKNSNNII
+154 RRNFRRNSNNII
-166 IRSIRNIQ
+166 IKSIRNIQ
-174 KEICH
+174 KEIYH
-179 IINESYREKEN
+179 IINESYEEK
-190 IYIDSELRKL
+190 
-200 LMENIYIDSEL
+200 ENIYIDSEL

-217 IEGRNNNKFIEN
+217 IKGRNNNKFIGN
-229 HKDDIYFNIVLILE
+229 NKDDIYFNIVLILE
-243 RINSIINKVGKINN
+243 RINSIINKVGKVNS
-257 KSKYVIDYLNSLNHD
+257 KSKDVIDYLNSLNHD
-272 LENITLFL
+272 LGNITLFL
-280 ERKVECINE
+280 ERKVEFINE
-289 EKDDLNKSSMINNF
+289 EKDDLSKPSTINNW
-303 TDKEY
+303 TEKEY
-308 AFLGECTELIRLL
+308 AFLEECTELIRLL

-328 YEYRRKKSR
+328 YEYNRKKSR

-439 LLLILMFLYFVQK
+439 LLLILMFFYFVQK
-452 DYEKKV
+452 DYDKKV

-466 SFGLSRSTVGYLA
+466 SFGLSRSTVGSLA

-488 GIVIALG
+488 GIAIALG
-495 INKLIFPQSIK
+495 VNKIIFPQSVK

-512 KERYLELTSKLLYEL
+512 KERYLELTNKLLYEL
-527 KSILYEEEYNE
+527 KSILYEEKYNE

-561 ENLELKDLVD
+561 ENLEFKDLVY
-571 KQSIILSKI
+571 KQSVILSKI
-580 RCLILFINYSNWGIT
+580 RCLILFINYSNWGI
-595 SKHINVDKNLL
+595 SSEHINVDKNLL

>member
-1 MIIKQMN
+1 MTIKQMN

-32 FGVENTII
+32 FGVENTVI

-200 LMENIYIDSEL
+200 L
-211 RKLLIL
+211 IL

-229 HKDDIYFNIVLILE
+229 NKDDIYFNIVLILE

-257 KSKYVIDYLNSLNHD
+257 KSKDVIDYLNSLNHD

-280 ERKVECINE
+280 ERKVDCINE
-289 EKDDLNKSSMINNF
+289 EKDGLNKSSTTNNW

-308 AFLGECTELIRLL
+308 TFLGECTELIRLL

-328 YEYRRKKSR
+328 YEYNKKKSR
-337 KRIKVKFNLKE
+337 KRIKLKFNLKE

-466 SFGLSRSTVGYLA
+466 SFGLSRSTVGSLA

-495 INKLIFPQSIK
+495 INKIIFPQSIK

-512 KERYLELTSKLLYEL
+512 KERYLELTNKLLYEL
-527 KSILYEEEYNE
+527 KSILYEEKYNE

-595 SKHINVDKNLL
+595 SKHINLDKNLL

>member
-83 NPFVGLIIN
+83 NPFAGLIIN

-120 YMWEYPISLDEL
+120 YMLEYPISLDEL

-200 LMENIYIDSEL
+200 L
-211 RKLLIL
+211 IL

-243 RINSIINKVGKINN
+243 RINSIINKVGKVNS
-257 KSKYVIDYLNSLNHD
+257 KSKDVIDYLNSLNHD

-289 EKDDLNKSSMINNF
+289 EKDDLSKPSTINNW
-303 TDKEY
+303 TEKEY

-328 YEYRRKKSR
+328 YEYNKKKSR

-378 IVDLFKIPQGRWI
+378 IVDLFKIHQGRWI

-466 SFGLSRSTVGYLA
+466 SLGLSRSTVGSLA
-479 FYRFLFVII
+479 FYRFFFVII
-488 GIVIALG
+488 GIVIALMV
-495 INKLIFPQSIK
+495 NKLIFPQSVK

-512 KERYLELTSKLLYEL
+512 KERYLELTNKLLCEL
-527 KSILYEEEYNE
+527 KSILYEEKYNE

-561 ENLELKDLVD
+561 ENLVLKDLVD

-580 RCLILFINYSNWGIT
+580 RCLVLFISYSNWGIS

-606 NVIFNKIEEELREI
+606 NIIFNKIDEELREI

>member
-1 MIIKQMN
+1 MTIKQMN

-24 LMGLYKTI
+24 LMGGYKTI

-53 LDLTSYPIYKSMIFL
+53 IDLTSYPIYKSMIFL

-154 RRNFKKNSNNII
+154 RRNFKKNSNSII

-179 IINESYREKEN
+179 IINEIYREK
-190 IYIDSELRKL
+190 
-200 LMENIYIDSEL
+200 ENIYIDSEL

-257 KSKYVIDYLNSLNHD
+257 KSKDVIDYLNSLNHD

-328 YEYRRKKSR
+328 YEYNRKKSR

-527 KSILYEEEYNE
+527 KSILYEEKYNE
-538 NTIKLLLD
+538 NTVKLLLD
-546 CNLIESKLMENKLIA
+546 CNLIESKLIENKLIA
-561 ENLELKDLVD
+561 ENLELKDLVY

-580 RCLILFINYSNWGIT
+580 RCLILFINYSNWGIS